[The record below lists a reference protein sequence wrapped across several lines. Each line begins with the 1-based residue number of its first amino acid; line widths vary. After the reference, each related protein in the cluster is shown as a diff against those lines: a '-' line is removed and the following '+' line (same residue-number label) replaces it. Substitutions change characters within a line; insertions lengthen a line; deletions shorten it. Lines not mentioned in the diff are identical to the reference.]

1 MGALAGRKILVT
13 RARHQAGE
21 FVRRLEERGAVTVA
35 IPTIEIVPPLSWE
48 EADRAI
54 EKIGSYHWLILTSV
68 NGVKF
73 FLRRVQEKLGGLS
86 ALAGLSICAV
96 GPRTRDVIL
105 GEGLQVDFMPA
116 EHVAEAVVGEPGERE
131 WKGKRVLFARAAE
144 GRPVIPE
151 GLRNAG
157 AEVDEA
163 AVYRNIRPETSEEDF
178 RGALEGG
185 EVDAITFTSA
195 STVQNFAALFAE
207 GEAAR
212 LLQGV
217 AVACIGPVTA
227 GAARNLGLTVDV
239 EPERYT
245 IPAMVE
251 ALEAFFAGKAP
262 AG

>member
-1 MGALAGRKILVT
+1 MGALAGKRIVVT

-21 FVRRLEERGAVTVA
+21 FVRRLEERGATAVA

-54 EKIGSYHWLILTSV
+54 EKVGSYHWLILTSV

-73 FLRRVQEKLGGLS
+73 FLRRVREKLGGLS
-86 ALAGLSICAV
+86 ALAGLRICAV

-105 GEGLQVDFMPA
+105 GEGLQVDFMPT

-144 GRPVIPE
+144 GRDVIPD
-151 GLRNAG
+151 GLRKRG
-157 AEVDEA
+157 AEVDVV
-163 AVYRNIRPETSEEDF
+163 AVYRNVRPETSGEDF
-178 RGALEGG
+178 RRVLTGG
-185 EVDAITFTSA
+185 EADAITFTSA
-195 STVQNFAALFAE
+195 STVRNFAGLFAD

-212 LLQGV
+212 LLEGV

-227 GAARNLGLTVDV
+227 AAARDLGLTVDV

-245 IPAMVE
+245 IPALAE
-251 ALEAFFAGKAP
+251 ALEAFFTGKTP
-262 AG
+262 AA